1 MGVLPDVRRLN
12 ITDWVENTMILID
25 LERWLLKSI
34 ARMVAYF
41 YHIT

>member
-1 MGVLPDVRRLN
+1 MGVLPNVRGLRVTDVFG
-12 ITDWVENTMILID
+12 NTVILID

-41 YHIT
+41 HHIT